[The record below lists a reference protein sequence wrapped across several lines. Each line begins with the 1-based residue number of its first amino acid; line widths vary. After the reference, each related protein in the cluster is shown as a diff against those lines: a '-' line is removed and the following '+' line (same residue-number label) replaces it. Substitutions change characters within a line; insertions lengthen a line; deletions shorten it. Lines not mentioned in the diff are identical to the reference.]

1 MPFKYDGKKFSVN
14 DISEWG
20 AIKANNRSSK
30 LSTGQKTHTPRW
42 FGYFFTLSTD
52 YPEIKRCS
60 TKFN

>member
-42 FGYFFTLSTD
+42 FGYFFHAFYRLPGD
-52 YPEIKRCS
+52 
-60 TKFN
+60 